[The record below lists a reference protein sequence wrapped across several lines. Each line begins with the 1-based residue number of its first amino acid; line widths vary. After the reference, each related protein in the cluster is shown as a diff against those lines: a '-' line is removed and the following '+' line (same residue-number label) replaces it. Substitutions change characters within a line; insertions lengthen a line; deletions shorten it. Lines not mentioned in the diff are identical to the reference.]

1 MTAELSS
8 EEVIELLGLEPLPEE
23 GGMWTRTLY
32 DGKSS
37 AIYYLLRRNDF
48 SAMHRLVGDE
58 IYHHYSGDP
67 VEMLLLHPDGSH
79 STPVLGPDLKNG
91 HRPQLIVP
99 KGVWQGS
106 LTLGD
111 WSLVGTTMAP
121 PYEDDD
127 FELGDREFLKT
138 GWPEVDSEIEKLTR
152 E

>member
-1 MTAELSS
+1 
-8 EEVIELLGLEPLPEE
+8 
-23 GGMWTRTLY
+23 
-32 DGKSS
+32 
-37 AIYYLLRRNDF
+37 
-48 SAMHRLVGDE
+48 
-58 IYHHYSGDP
+58 
-67 VEMLLLHPDGSH
+67 MLLLHPDGSH
-79 STPVLGPDLKNG
+79 STPILGSDLKNG

-138 GWPEVDSEIEKLTR
+138 GWPKASSRIGELTR